1 MNRAF
6 SSQQYDDSI
15 LSNATGQK
23 LSNSVSA
30 HSLNDNADK
39 FIVVIYK
46 YADYE
51 AGFQEDELQK
61 QNASNPVHRHMHNEK
76 Q

>member
-51 AGFQEDELQK
+51 AGFQEDELQNTLQTECFK
-61 QNASNPVHRHMHNEK
+61 SSTSAYA
-76 Q
+76 